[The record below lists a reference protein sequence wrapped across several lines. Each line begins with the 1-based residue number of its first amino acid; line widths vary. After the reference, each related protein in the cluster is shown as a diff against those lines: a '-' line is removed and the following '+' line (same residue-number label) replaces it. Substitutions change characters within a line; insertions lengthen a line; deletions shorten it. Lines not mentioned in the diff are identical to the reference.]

1 VKQRAGVVLFWALIA
16 IAVLFLVRT
25 TREDWRGSL
34 RIAVFVVPFVL
45 LTGWFES
52 RFKGPKKQM
61 ARIMVNS
68 ALFAAVAGSLA
79 LWDVTLFR
87 SGFQTRYS
95 LMEAIVAGAVFVV
108 SGSVLGWS
116 LLRLLRSA
124 NKFPT

>member
-1 VKQRAGVVLFWALIA
+1 VKQRAGIVLFWALIA

-34 RIAVFVVPFVL
+34 RTAVFVVPFVL
-45 LTGWFES
+45 LTGWLEGRFE
-52 RFKGPKKQM
+52 GPKKRM

-68 ALFAAVAGSLA
+68 ALFATVAGFFM

-95 LMEAIVAGAVFVV
+95 LVEAIVAGAVFVV